1 MVYIGLRDVESQER
15 KVLES
20 LNIAAY
26 YMSDVDRLGI
36 QRVVE
41 DSLARLDTGATS
53 KIHLRQ
59 PSKVIKSFISLL
71 FCCNCRKNMF

>member
-41 DSLARLDTGATS
+41 DSLARLDAEATS

-59 PSKVIKSFISLL
+59 TSRVIGGDHHD
-71 FCCNCRKNMF
+71 

>member
-26 YMSDVDRLGI
+26 YMADVDRLGI
-36 QRVVE
+36 RQVVE
-41 DSLARLDTGATS
+41 ESLARLDSAGTS

-59 PSKVIKSFISLL
+59 PS
-71 FCCNCRKNMF
+71 

>member
-15 KVLES
+15 EVLER

-36 QRVVE
+36 QQVVL
-41 DSLARLDTGATS
+41 DSLARLDPAATR

-59 PSKVIKSFISLL
+59 TSKVIE
-71 FCCNCRKNMF
+71 RG